1 MKNPGWIQPLFAV
14 RSATGVW
21 PRTDSFV
28 RVAIL
33 ASVAGASAGASATTC
48 APVTSGY
55 SVGSV
60 VTYFVKDSAN
70 PAKGMEKTLAK
81 ADPGS
86 FELLRLPLFERGPC
100 AGRRVEF
107 ARDKNNVYYRWQVV
121 KGADPQTYAFI
132 DDHYARDKLAVYS
145 GAKRLTTRI
154 ASFQTLGAYATD
166 GEKHFY
172 RDVVIAGSGFKLL
185 GGAAQSAR
193 GYAVTDSRVYHNG
206 QIIGRAD
213 ARSFELFK
221 PEVGITRDKRFVF
234 FNDQVIPGAD
244 PRTFEQV
251 NGYAFK
257 DKLGVYT
264 EGQKIIGAE
273 PSTVRAS
280 EFGSYLIDNAAVFK
294 QGKPVAPRDPATF
307 VELQPQW
314 TKDKNAVYY
323 RDEAVPQIDAASFK
337 TTSLDRGEDRNYRYE
352 GLRKVCKFRSDD
364 AQRLPACP

>member
-1 MKNPGWIQPLFAV
+1 MKNPCLIQSLFAT
-14 RSATGVW
+14 SA
-21 PRTDSFV
+21 RTKVFSRMALV
-28 RVAIL
+28 
-33 ASVAGASAGASATTC
+33 ASVASASGGASGATC
-48 APVTSGY
+48 SPATSGY
-55 SVGSV
+55 TVGSG
-60 VTYFVKDSAN
+60 VTYFLKDPASN
-70 PAKGMEKTLAK
+70 PPKQVEKTVVN

-86 FELLRLPLFERGPC
+86 FELLRLPLYERAPC
-100 AGRRVEF
+100 GGRRVEF
-107 ARDKNNVYYRWQVV
+107 ARDKTHVYYRWQVV
-121 KGADPQTYAFI
+121 KDADPQTYAFI
-132 DDHYARDKLAVYS
+132 DDHYARDKSAVYS

-166 GEKHFY
+166 GKKHFY
-172 RDVVIAGSGFKLL
+172 RDVVIPGKGFKLL
-185 GGAAQSAR
+185 GGDAHSAR
-193 GYAVTDSRVYHNG
+193 GYALTDSRVYHNG

-244 PRTFEQV
+244 PKAFEQV
-251 NGYAFK
+251 NGYTFK

-294 QGKPVAPRDPATF
+294 RGKPVAPRDPATF

-364 AQRLPACP
+364 AQPLPACP